1 MTHFL
6 CIFGNV
12 KGKNM
17 VRKTTINSK
26 TELDEIERCASI
38 ETIREKTHELSIAI
52 QKALLDRGE
61 MLSTAESLTG
71 GLVASHIVD
80 IAGSS
85 AVFAGG
91 VVAYQNEIK
100 EHVLGVPHAILEE
113 KGAVSAETV
122 LNMAEGARQKFGCEW
137 AIATS
142 GIAGPGGAEPGK
154 PVGTVWIAVTNS
166 LQNEAFCKIFAGN
179 RTEVREKSVYSVLS
193 KLLFLLNNQKSTCT
207 SEH

>member
-1 MTHFL
+1 MANE
-6 CIFGNV
+6 I
-12 KGKNM
+12 K
-17 VRKTTINSK
+17 IS
-26 TELDEIERCASI
+26 ELDEIERSADLM
-38 ETIREKTHELSIAI
+38 TLRKTNRDLATAI
-52 QKALLDRGE
+52 QKILLERGE
-61 MLSTAESLTG
+61 MLTTAESLTG

-91 VVAYQNEIK
+91 IVAYQNEIK
-100 EHVLGVPHAILEE
+100 EKLLGVPHQILETQ
-113 KGAVSAETV
+113 GAVSAETV
-122 LNMAEGARQKFGCEW
+122 KAMAEGALKKFGCKW

-142 GIAGPGGAEPGK
+142 GIAGPTGAEPGK
-154 PVGTVWIAVTNS
+154 PVGTVWMSVAHC